1 MHVFS
6 LLCTADSLLMY
17 LLTYFYL
24 FIFLLVHFTAQAT
37 HCSPPG
43 HSSPHLSSHPPS
55 PSLLSRLGVLLGI
68 LLPWHIKSSRLGMSS
83 PTEARQGSP
92 ARRTNPMDRQQLLG

>member
-1 MHVFS
+1 MCFPYCA
-6 LLCTADSLLMY
+6 LRDSLLMY

-24 FIFLLVHFTAQAT
+24 FIFLLVHFTAQAA

-43 HSSPHLSSHPPS
+43 HSFPQSFRPSPS
-55 PSLLSRLGVLLGI
+55 PSLLSGLGVLLGI
-68 LLPWHIKSSRLGMSS
+68 LLPWHIKSSRLGISS

-92 ARRTNPMDRQQLLG
+92 ARGQVI